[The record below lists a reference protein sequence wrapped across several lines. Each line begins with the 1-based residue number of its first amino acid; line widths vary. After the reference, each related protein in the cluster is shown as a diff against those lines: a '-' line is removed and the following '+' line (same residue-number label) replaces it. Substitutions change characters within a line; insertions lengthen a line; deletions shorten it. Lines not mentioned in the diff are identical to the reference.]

1 TTRITSLAMASDYRC
16 FLSDCNG
23 GRVCCVVRMAIRFVE
38 IKASDNPEALNS
50 EWDILEND
58 GKTAFNTRVCGMTV
72 GRPGSAQKSLLGI
85 IDAGFVLAPGERTRM
100 LTGNP
105 GTQAHGAAPEDD
117 VKNYFLFLPR
127 TYLRGPGTV
136 LTLVLRG
143 LPVSK
148 AEYDPTEPRGVAS
161 AV

>member
-1 TTRITSLAMASDYRC
+1 
-16 FLSDCNG
+16 
-23 GRVCCVVRMAIRFVE
+23 MAIRFVE

-50 EWDILEND
+50 EWVILEND
-58 GKTAFNTRVCGMTV
+58 GKNPFNTRGCGMTV
-72 GRPGSAQKSLLGI
+72 GRRGSAKKSLLGI
-85 IDAGFVLAPGERTRM
+85 IDPGFVLAPGERMRM

-105 GTQAHGAAPEDD
+105 GTQAHGAAPEDG

-127 TYLRGPGTV
+127 TYLQGAGTV

-148 AEYDPTEPRGVAS
+148 AEFDPAQPGGVAV
-161 AV
+161 ATKRAT